1 MDLCSADPGSLWV
14 RKVSDTQKDYYSKEL
29 FFTMAAFC
37 IHFRLIFTTELPAM
51 MSNIRILFN

>member
-1 MDLCSADPGSLWV
+1 MDLCSADAGSLWV
-14 RKVSDTQKDYYSKEL
+14 RKVSDTQDYYSKEL

-37 IHFRLIFTTELPAM
+37 IHFRLIFTTELLAM